1 MGTYLVKKCELIDVS
16 VKSAA
21 STGYRLIDS
30 AVGYGNEGAIGKTIK
45 EICCDKSSGL
55 TRKDF
60 FISSKISTK
69 EQGYD
74 NCYNAVLK
82 SLKRFETDYLD
93 LFLIH
98 WPGTQG
104 LKPEDPMN
112 ETNRQGSW
120 EALEKLY
127 SEGKVRSI
135 GVCNYTKKHL
145 THLLSHCK
153 VVPQVHQFE
162 LHPLLYQDEQKEIIE
177 LTKKHNIRVEAYSS
191 LGEGHLVNG
200 KIKIPVIK
208 EIADKHKVTE
218 AQVLLR
224 WGYQHDAIVIPKS
237 VTPERIKINSEIFH
251 FELSKEDMDSLNAL
265 SKTRKKRF
273 CWDPTNVY

>member
-1 MGTYLVKKCELIDVS
+1 MPTSIPLFTLNNNVQIPALGLLNVAVKN
-16 VKSAA
+16 AA
-21 STGYRLIDS
+21 LTGYRLIDS
-30 AVGYGNEGAIGKTIK
+30 AVGYGNEGGIGKIIK
-45 EICCDKSSGL
+45 EICCDK
-55 TRKDF
+55 
-60 FISSKISTK
+60 
-69 EQGYD
+69 
-74 NCYNAVLK
+74 
-82 SLKRFETDYLD
+82 
-93 LFLIH
+93 
-98 WPGTQG
+98 TQG

-145 THLLSHCK
+145 THLLANCK
-153 VVPQVHQFE
+153 VVPAVHQFE

-191 LGEGHLVNG
+191 LGEGQLVNG
-200 KIKIPVIK
+200 KIKIPIIK

-251 FELSKEDMDSLNAL
+251 FELSNEDMESLNAL

>member
-1 MGTYLVKKCELIDVS
+1 MSTSIPLFTLNNNVQIPALGLGTFRAKNCEVLDVAI
-16 VKSAA
+16 KTAA
-21 STGYRLIDS
+21 LTGYRLI
-30 AVGYGNEGAIGKTIK
+30 
-45 EICCDKSSGL
+45 
-55 TRKDF
+55 
-60 FISSKISTK
+60 
-69 EQGYD
+69 
-74 NCYNAVLK
+74 
-82 SLKRFETDYLD
+82 
-93 LFLIH
+93 
-98 WPGTQG
+98 G

-145 THLLSHCK
+145 THLLANCK
-153 VVPQVHQFE
+153 VVPAVHQFE

-191 LGEGHLVNG
+191 LGEGQLVNG
-200 KIKIPVIK
+200 KIKIPIIK

-237 VTPERIKINSEIFH
+237 VTPERIKVNSEIFH
-251 FELSKEDMDSLNAL
+251 FELSKEDMESLNAL

-273 CWDPTNVY
+273 CWDPTNIY